1 MPVSDPLN
9 IFPGL
14 RAPARSGQHVVPPR
28 QRLRQRRRR
37 CIVPLPHAEES
48 WANIDHIHASR
59 RAAAPAPACVN
70 RPPCTAHEVVVVL
83 ARSAY
88 TADGRGPPLPA
99 GKAHPTQRR
108 RDPAGSG
115 SQRIAATRS
124 SVWTRGGAEIVSS
137 KRHTAT
143 CQEWGRPGGADPRSE
158 P

>member
-9 IFPGL
+9 FFPGL

-59 RAAAPAPACVN
+59 RAAAPACVN

-88 TADGRGPPLPA
+88 TAAGRPCRPA
-99 GKAHPTQRR
+99 GKAHP
-108 RDPAGSG
+108 
-115 SQRIAATRS
+115 
-124 SVWTRGGAEIVSS
+124 
-137 KRHTAT
+137 
-143 CQEWGRPGGADPRSE
+143 
-158 P
+158 